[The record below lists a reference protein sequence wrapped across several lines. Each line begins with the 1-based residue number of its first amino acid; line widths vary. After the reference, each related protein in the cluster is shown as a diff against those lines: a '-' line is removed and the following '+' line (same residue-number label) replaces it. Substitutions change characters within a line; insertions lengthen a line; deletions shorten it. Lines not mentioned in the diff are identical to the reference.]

1 MDLPTIENL
10 DAVIN
15 IDENEK
21 SIKNNDVKLEENP
34 FEQKKRKR
42 TSMIWNDFNEII
54 LPSGTKKVQ
63 CIHCLKR
70 LAYSNNGATTQY
82 HRQLKGCLSHK
93 LADKKQKQ
101 LAVDEGRV
109 ESEVEIASFKYDHAK
124 VREKASHM
132 ILVHEYPF
140 NTMEHEVFN
149 VFMKTATPYY
159 QKISRNTARNDCIST
174 FELEKKKLKTMLG
187 SVNRVSLTTDFW
199 KS

>member
-54 LPSGTKKVQ
+54 LSDGAKKVQ

-70 LAYSNNGATTQY
+70 LAYSNNGATT
-82 HRQLKGCLSHK
+82 
-93 LADKKQKQ
+93 
-101 LAVDEGRV
+101 
-109 ESEVEIASFKYDHAK
+109 
-124 VREKASHM
+124 
-132 ILVHEYPF
+132 
-140 NTMEHEVFN
+140 
-149 VFMKTATPYY
+149 
-159 QKISRNTARNDCIST
+159 
-174 FELEKKKLKTMLG
+174 
-187 SVNRVSLTTDFW
+187 
-199 KS
+199 

>member
-15 IDENEK
+15 IDENEE

-93 LADKKQKQ
+93 LVDKKQKQ

-159 QKISRNTARNDCIST
+159 
-174 FELEKKKLKTMLG
+174 
-187 SVNRVSLTTDFW
+187 
-199 KS
+199 